1 MLYSLIKEST
11 SDTHKVDFN
20 KLLEIDPDLDY
31 ELETRSG
38 NETYKKIYN
47 KFMRSKSKIIRLAV
61 DEMDYLIAIYEDSP
75 DHDKIERIIYK
86 EIQ

>member
-11 SDTHKVDFN
+11 ADTHKVDFN

-38 NETYKKIYN
+38 N
-47 KFMRSKSKIIRLAV
+47 
-61 DEMDYLIAIYEDSP
+61 
-75 DHDKIERIIYK
+75 
-86 EIQ
+86 